1 MPTDEQ
7 KERRPS
13 PSQPVGLLVSAW
25 FLFKLLA
32 YLHLSLI
39 GRVTEGQTGLLPPGE
54 YQEAEDEVIYFYR
67 GAMSE
72 DGGLP
77 LNGRRRDI
85 DYGGRKLTVVYSP
98 ILNSFHATSLR
109 EDLERPLELWRES
122 TYVVHIVLSLLG
134 VGAGFLIYLLP
145 RIWPKGGIRPS
156 LMPGLTRDDPMNP
169 R

>member
-1 MPTDEQ
+1 MPSDEQ
-7 KERRPS
+7 RERFSS
-13 PSQPVGLLVSAW
+13 PAQPLGLVVAAW

-54 YQEAEDEVIYFYR
+54 FQEAEDEVIYFYR
-67 GAMSE
+67 SAASE

-77 LNGRRRDI
+77 MNGWRRNI
-85 DYGGRKLTVVYSP
+85 DYGGKKLTIVYSP
-98 ILNSFHATSLR
+98 IIHSFHATSLR
-109 EDLERPLELWRES
+109 EELEHPMELWRES
-122 TYVVHIVLSLLG
+122 TYVVRVVLSLLG

-156 LMPGLTRDDPMNP
+156 LMPGLTREDPMNP